1 MTEASTFLR
10 LPARERARVA
20 IAVLLDG
27 SDAPFYLMND
37 AERGPQL
44 RAAADELL
52 AMELDVRF
60 PYVGTM
66 LRLALEQEA

>member
-1 MTEASTFLR
+1 
-10 LPARERARVA
+10 
-20 IAVLLDG
+20 
-27 SDAPFYLMND
+27 MND
-37 AERGPQL
+37 EKNGSEMR
-44 RAAADELL
+44 RAADELL

>member
-1 MTEASTFLR
+1 MIPTSTFLR
-10 LPARERARVA
+10 LSAKDRARVA

-27 SDAPFYLMND
+27 GDAPFYLMND
-37 AERGPQL
+37 EARGAQL
-44 RAAADELL
+44 RSAADELL

-66 LRLALEQEA
+66 LRLALEEEA

>member
-1 MTEASTFLR
+1 MKESSAFLR
-10 LPARERARVA
+10 LDAASRVRVA

-27 SDAPFYLMND
+27 GDAPFYLMND
-37 AERGPQL
+37 EKNGGEMR
-44 RAAADELL
+44 RAADELL

>member
-1 MTEASTFLR
+1 MSKPSAFLG
-10 LPARERARVA
+10 LNARDRARVA

-27 SDAPFYLMND
+27 GDAAFYLMSDETNGRD
-37 AERGPQL
+37 L
-44 RAAADELL
+44 RLAADELL

-66 LRLALEQEA
+66 LRLALEEGE